1 MANIRFNKSFNVNRV
16 VKALVRTILALYV
29 GGTIMTALG
38 GTMANTSSPF
48 YNGLGL
54 IGWTVGNQVTNGT
67 AGWSYTCSGGGT
79 QDLINA
85 TALGTPSNCIT
96 STTSTAS
103 VLSVIGIIA
112 IAQIVTEF
120 ISW

>member
-1 MANIRFNKSFNVNRV
+1 MAKVRFNKSFNVNRV

-29 GGTIMTALG
+29 GGTIITAF
-38 GTMANTSSPF
+38 GTAMNNTTSAF
-48 YNGLGL
+48 YSGLSL
-54 IGWTVGNQVTNGT
+54 IGWTVNTSGTITN
-67 AGWSYTCSGGGT
+67 
-79 QDLINA
+79 
-85 TALGTPSNCIT
+85 T
-96 STTSTAS
+96 SSTSS